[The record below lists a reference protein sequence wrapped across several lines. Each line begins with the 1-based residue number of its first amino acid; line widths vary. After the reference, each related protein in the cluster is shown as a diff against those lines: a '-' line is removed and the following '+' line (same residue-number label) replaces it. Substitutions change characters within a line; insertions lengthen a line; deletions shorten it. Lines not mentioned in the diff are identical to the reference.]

1 MPAKEIKGQGVR
13 CHKKSHKI
21 CGAKKRRNSI
31 VEFYMLVINKNEKQ
45 PQKFI
50 KETKSSNM
58 VETTVSEDW

>member
-1 MPAKEIKGQGVR
+1 MVQE
-13 CHKKSHKI
+13 KS
-21 CGAKKRRNSI
+21 RNSI

-45 PQKFI
+45 PQKFM